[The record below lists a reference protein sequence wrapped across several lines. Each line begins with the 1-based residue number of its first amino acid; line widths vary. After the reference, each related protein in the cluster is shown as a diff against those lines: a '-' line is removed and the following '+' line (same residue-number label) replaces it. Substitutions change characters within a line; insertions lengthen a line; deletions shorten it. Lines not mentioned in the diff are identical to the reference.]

1 MKRQNRRFQGAEFVD
16 PDFAEALCENHSGR
30 QSADR
35 KALRKTRQYCCQ
47 VQRALNLALSEL
59 CMDGVDIFVEEVTP
73 APDCGHLLA
82 HVVLSNSD
90 AVAET
95 MSALRRETP
104 RLRTEVAQAIARKR
118 APELAFVP
126 AILSGGE
133 YE

>member
-1 MKRQNRRFQGAEFVD
+1 M
-16 PDFAEALCENHSGR
+16 
-30 QSADR
+30 
-35 KALRKTRQYCCQ
+35 
-47 VQRALNLALSEL
+47 QRALNLALPDL
-59 CMDGVDIFVEEVTP
+59 CLEGVDLFVEEVTP

-82 HVVLSNSD
+82 HVVISNSES
-90 AVAET
+90 VPET

-118 APELAFVP
+118 APELAFIP